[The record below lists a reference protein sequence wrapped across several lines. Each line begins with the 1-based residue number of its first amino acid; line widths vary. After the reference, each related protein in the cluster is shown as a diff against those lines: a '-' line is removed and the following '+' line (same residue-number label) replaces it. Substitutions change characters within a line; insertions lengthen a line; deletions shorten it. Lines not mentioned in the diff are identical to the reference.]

1 VLTAREAG
9 LIHEVVELAGLDAQV
24 TALAEQI
31 VRAAPQAARDTK
43 ALLRRV
49 GRVSAEEVWEICVG
63 ANIRARLSMEAQ
75 EGFRAFRE
83 RRVPVWPS
91 PAGDE

>member
-1 VLTAREAG
+1 
-9 LIHEVVELAGLDAQV
+9 VVELASLDAEV
-24 TALAEQI
+24 TALTEQI

-63 ANIRARLSMEAQ
+63 ANIRARLSTEAQ

-83 RRVPVWPS
+83 HREPVWPT
-91 PAGDE
+91 PDGDE